1 MNIPLTQPSQS
12 GDYYFTAY
20 NKCGDLALSDTV
32 SVTINAKPA
41 APTITLASGVFTS
54 SVASNIQ
61 WYVNGNA
68 ISGQTAQNYIPSTSA
83 AGSSVTAKVID
94 PVTSCESEF
103 SNSVLIPLGVN
114 EALEA
119 DGLNLFPNPN
129 SGSFTLDVERAG
141 EYTLE
146 VTSVLGEKNSF

>member
-1 MNIPLTQPSQS
+1 MT
-12 GDYYFTAY
+12 
-20 NKCGDLALSDTV
+20 
-32 SVTINAKPA
+32 
-41 APTITLASGVFTS
+41 
-54 SVASNIQ
+54 
-61 WYVNGNA
+61 
-68 ISGQTAQNYIPSTSA
+68 
-83 AGSSVTAKVID
+83 

-146 VTSVLGEKNSF
+146 VTSVLGEKILSKEIQTQGAESFNFDLSTHAKGVYLVNLRGEGFEHSIRMMVE